1 MQEQNLSIQSPQ
13 LSQEIITAQF
23 RKELAVHKYQE
34 ALDALSSFEVT
45 EDTLTQ
51 AQEKVK
57 NARKFSK
64 TIEEIKSKGKAPAL
78 QECKWW
84 DNAFNSLHSPLTT
97 VISDVEKKI
106 NDVAKKV
113 AEENQRK
120 ERERLRIEGI
130 KKSIEEFV
138 FEQTRNI
145 ASATTDVELVAIEKL
160 IGSHKANKS
169 RYEELLPSLVEKCEE
184 LTPLIKKQ
192 KEHIRELVEIERKK
206 NEALQKGDDR
216 EAMELEEKKESVQS
230 SIEETKIIIQET
242 AIESALSSTDV
253 IEVKEV
259 LVTPKPRRTKWE
271 MEIVDE
277 KKAFNSGMLVCEINK
292 EKAKAQLLEVVKQTL
307 SKDQEEMTINGIR
320 YYQNKIY

>member
-1 MQEQNLSIQSPQ
+1 MQDQNLSIQSPQ

-23 RKELAVHKYQE
+23 RKELMAYQYQQL
-34 ALDALSSFEVT
+34 LDELGAIKVT
-45 EDTLTQ
+45 SD
-51 AQEKVK
+51 
-57 NARKFSK
+57 
-64 TIEEIKSKGKAPAL
+64 TIESTQKKIKEARSLKKKIEDVKSNLKKPY
-78 QECKWW
+78 W
-84 DNAFNSLHSPLTT
+84 DICTKFDTAFNDLKTPLDNLINDKEKE
-97 VISDVEKKI
+97 VNNLSKKI
-106 NDVAKKV
+106 
-113 AEENQRK
+113 AEENQQK
-120 ERERLRIEGI
+120 ERERLRIEGV

-192 KEHIRELVEIERKK
+192 KEHIRELAEIERKK

-216 EAMELEEKKESVQS
+216 EAMELEEKKEAVQS

-259 LVTPKPRRTKWE
+259 LVTPKPRRTTWE

-277 KKAFNSGMLVCEINK
+277 KKAFNSGMLVYEINK
-292 EKAKAQLLEVVKQTL
+292 EKAKAQLEVVKQTL
-307 SKDQEEMTINGIR
+307 PKDQEEMTINGIR

>member
-1 MQEQNLSIQSPQ
+1 MQEKNLPTQPTQ

-45 EDTLTQ
+45 EDTLSQ

-64 TIEEIKSKGKAPAL
+64 TIEEIKTKGKAPAL

-84 DNAFNSLHSPLTT
+84 DNAFNSLQSPLTS

-106 NDVAKKV
+106 NDVARKV

-145 ASATTDVELVAIEKL
+145 ASAKTDTELVAIEKL

-169 RYEELLPSLVEKCEE
+169 RYEDLLPTLVERCEE
-184 LTPLIKKQ
+184 LTPIIKKQ
-192 KEHIRELVEIERKK
+192 KEHIRELNEIERKK
-206 NEALQKGDDR
+206 QEALQIEDDR
-216 EAMELEEKKESVQS
+216 TVLELEEKQDLIQS
-230 SIEETKIIIQET
+230 SIDETKIIIQET
-242 AIESALSSTDV
+242 AIESAISSNYI

-259 LVTPKPRRTKWE
+259 LVTPKPRRTTWE

-292 EKAKAQLLEVVKQTL
+292 EKAKAQLEVVKQTL
-307 SKDQEEMTINGIR
+307 PKDQEEMTINGIR

>member
-23 RKELAVHKYQE
+23 RKELMAYQYQQI
-34 ALDALSSFEVT
+34 LDDLGAIIVT
-45 EDTLTQ
+45 SDNIDLV
-51 AQEKVK
+51 QEKIK
-57 NARKFSK
+57 KARSLQKELEGIK
-64 TIEEIKSKGKAPAL
+64 ARIKSPYW
-78 QECKWW
+78 EICKKY
-84 DNAFNSLHSPLTT
+84 DFSFNSLNLPLNNL
-97 VISDVEKKI
+97 IIDKEKRV
-106 NDVAKKV
+106 NEVSRKKV
-113 AEENQRK
+113 EENQRK
-120 ERERLRIEGI
+120 EREIERIDRI

-145 ASATTDVELVAIEKL
+145 SSATTDIELVAIEKL

-192 KEHIRELVEIERKK
+192 KEHIRELAEIERKK
-206 NEALQKGDDR
+206 NEALKNGDDR
-216 EAMELEEKKESVQS
+216 EAMELEEKKEAVQS

-253 IEVKEV
+253 IEVKEI
-259 LVTPKPRRTKWE
+259 LVTPKPRRTTWE

-277 KKAFNSGMLVCEINK
+277 KKAFNSGMLICEINK
-292 EKAKAQLLEVVKQTL
+292 EKAKAQLEVVKQTL
-307 SKDQEEMTINGIR
+307 PKDQEEMTINGIR

>member
-23 RKELAVHKYQE
+23 RKELMAYQYQQL
-34 ALDALSSFEVT
+34 LDELGAITVT
-45 EDTLTQ
+45 SD
-51 AQEKVK
+51 
-57 NARKFSK
+57 
-64 TIEEIKSKGKAPAL
+64 TIESTQKKIKEARSLKKKIEDVKSTLKKPY
-78 QECKWW
+78 W
-84 DNAFNSLHSPLTT
+84 DICTKFDTAFNDLKTPLDNLINDKEKE
-97 VISDVEKKI
+97 VNNLSKKI
-106 NDVAKKV
+106 
-113 AEENQRK
+113 AEENQKK

-138 FEQTRNI
+138 FEQTKNI

-192 KEHIRELVEIERKK
+192 KEHIRELAEIERKK

-216 EAMELEEKKESVQS
+216 EAMELEEKKEAVQS

-242 AIESALSSTDV
+242 AIEGALSSNEV

-259 LVTPKPRRTKWE
+259 LITPKPRRTTWE

-277 KKAFNSGMLVCEINK
+277 KKAFNCGMLVCEINK
-292 EKAKAQLLEVVKQTL
+292 EKAKAQLEVVKQTL
-307 SKDQEEMTINGIR
+307 PKDQEEMTINGIR

>member
-1 MQEQNLSIQSPQ
+1 MQEQNLPTQSPQ

-23 RKELAVHKYQE
+23 RKELMAYQYQQI
-34 ALDALSSFEVT
+34 LDDLGAIIVT
-45 EDTLTQ
+45 SDNIDLV
-51 AQEKVK
+51 QEKIK
-57 NARKFSK
+57 KARSLQKELEGIK
-64 TIEEIKSKGKAPAL
+64 ARIKSPYW
-78 QECKWW
+78 EICKKY
-84 DNAFNSLHSPLTT
+84 DFSFNSLNLPLNNL
-97 VISDVEKKI
+97 IIDKEKRV
-106 NDVAKKV
+106 NEVSRKKV
-113 AEENQRK
+113 EENQRK
-120 ERERLRIEGI
+120 EREIERIDRI

-145 ASATTDVELVAIEKL
+145 ASATTDIELIAIEKL

-192 KEHIRELVEIERKK
+192 KEHIRELAEIERKK
-206 NEALQKGDDR
+206 NEALKNGDDR
-216 EAMELEEKKESVQS
+216 EAMELEEKKEAVQS

-253 IEVKEV
+253 IEVKEI
-259 LVTPKPRRTKWE
+259 LVTPKPRRTTWE

-277 KKAFNSGMLVCEINK
+277 KKAFNSGMLICEINK
-292 EKAKAQLLEVVKQTL
+292 EKAKAQLEVVKQTL
-307 SKDQEEMTINGIR
+307 PKDQEEMTINGIR